1 MDVLQNMAADAF
13 EFVKENGG
21 SGSKSSNYFRL
32 HISEIGGSF
41 DFMDQYVKFRGSRPK
56 MDGLLK
62 ASGISIK

>member
-1 MDVLQNMAADAF
+1 MIS
-13 EFVKENGG
+13 GG
-21 SGSKSSNYFRL
+21 YIL
-32 HISEIGGSF
+32 EIGGSL